1 MNAKSQTPQG
11 AVQLALEA
19 QLFGKFTTR
28 ESEVVVG
35 VTTTVIVNNNPER
48 IGMVIVNSAGVP
60 VTISLK
66 RDVALYKGLI
76 LSQQGDTLS
85 TNYIEDAQFP
95 THELSAIADGTPSEL
110 YIIEFIRDSL

>member
-1 MNAKSQTPQG
+1 MNDQVKTPQG

-28 ESEVVVG
+28 ELDVVVNI
-35 VTTTVIVNNNPER
+35 TSTIIVKNNPER
-48 IGMVIVNSAGVP
+48 IGMVIVNSGGAP

-66 RDVALYKGLI
+66 RDLVPYKGLI

-95 THELSAIADGTPSEL
+95 THELSAIADGIPSEL